1 MALTNAEKQKRW
13 RDRRRALAKQ
23 AQEHKTRVAKAT
35 SSRNGGSD
43 CQKIQQAYEAT
54 EYARADWIT
63 HLLGLVEE

>member
-35 SSRNGGSD
+35 SSRNGG
-43 CQKIQQAYEAT
+43 K
-54 EYARADWIT
+54 
-63 HLLGLVEE
+63 